1 MRVSVQLPE
10 PCCVGE
16 TLPLSDAAPI
26 PGADARE
33 ALALGRDDVDVWLC
47 FYETLDSP
55 EWRRSFAALLT
66 PEERARHDRLGS
78 PLQQLEHL
86 AAAALCRHALSRY
99 ATVDPAAWRFM
110 RGEHGKPH
118 ISGPPVEPP
127 LWFNLSGTRGLV
139 ACAVSRGSP
148 AIGVDI
154 ETIEP
159 TADMLDVAAQFFS
172 TGEVEALSG
181 LAPEEQPGRFF
192 TLWTLKEAYV
202 KARGLGIAAVSLP
215 DIAFAL
221 AADGCIGLSVAPSLG
236 DEPAGWRFASLK
248 VSADHLL
255 AVAVRLPAAA
265 RLRLRVGV
273 WAPE

>member
-1 MRVSVQLPE
+1 VSPE
-10 PCCVGE
+10 PGASCGTGRVYRLADLISVPGADEGE
-16 TLPLSDAAPI
+16 TL
-26 PGADARE
+26 
-33 ALALGRDDVDVWLC
+33 ALAPSDVDVWLC

-55 EWRRSFAALLT
+55 EWRSSFAALLT

-86 AAAALCRHALSRY
+86 AAAALCRHVLSRY

>member
-1 MRVSVQLPE
+1 MSAEPGASWETGGVYRLADLMRV
-10 PCCVGE
+10 
-16 TLPLSDAAPI
+16 
-26 PGADARE
+26 PGAHEGE
-33 ALALGRDDVDVWLC
+33 ALALGPGDVDVWLC

-55 EWRRSFAALLT
+55 EWRSAFAALLT
-66 PEERARHDRLGS
+66 PEERARHDQLGS
-78 PLQQLEHL
+78 PLQQLEYL
-86 AAAALCRHALSRY
+86 AAGALCRHVLSRY
-99 ATVDPAAWRFM
+99 ATVDPAAWRFIP
-110 RGEHGKPH
+110 GEHGKPH

-148 AIGVDI
+148 AIGVDV

-172 TGEVEALSG
+172 TGEVEALSV
-181 LAPEEQPGRFF
+181 LAREEQPGRFF

-215 DIAFAL
+215 DVAFAL
-221 AADGCIGLSVAPSLG
+221 GADGCIGLSLAPSLG